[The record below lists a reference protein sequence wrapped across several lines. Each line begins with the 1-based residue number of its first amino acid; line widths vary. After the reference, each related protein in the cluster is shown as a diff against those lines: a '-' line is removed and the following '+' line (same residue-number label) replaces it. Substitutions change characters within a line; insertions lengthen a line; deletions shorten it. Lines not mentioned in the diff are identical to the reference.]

1 MNLLE
6 RLKINETNFKL
17 KLKQTNKNYRPNI
30 LEETCQIS
38 KNKNCK
44 LKILKQK

>member
-17 KLKQTNKNYRPNI
+17 KLKQINKNYRPNI

>member
-17 KLKQTNKNYRPNI
+17 NKLKQTKTIDQTY
-30 LEETCQIS
+30 
-38 KNKNCK
+38 
-44 LKILKQK
+44 QKKYVKSVKTKTAN